1 MRRDATRRGPGRLDM
16 ALPTDER
23 EITLQKTERVYI
35 RLSLG
40 IILGLVL
47 LVAVCWGGRRLYVH
61 WQERKLMHQ
70 AHVAYDKLDLRWAAM
85 AAQRAYSLD
94 DKSIDAC
101 RTLADIAEK
110 QNSVQAIEWR
120 RRALA
125 IDPTSFP
132 DRMSLANT
140 ALRFSQPE
148 IAAETLAQVAS
159 AQRNNAEYQAAAAR
173 VALTKN
179 DLAAAGEH
187 LRAAVRFA
195 PNDPKHELEL
205 AEFQLRSADSVERA
219 TGRATAT
226 RLKSNKKVQLDAIH
240 ILLNDAL
247 ARRYD
252 SEALALAKELDA
264 LPDAPAADRLLALG
278 ILRQFND
285 PAFTDAL
292 TRSEAKSATSAE
304 QAARL
309 ISWMTSHGLALL
321 AIDWSKRL
329 PPEMFGSVSLRFA
342 LADAYIA
349 LRDWAAL
356 KAMLQRGSWE
366 GVESFRL
373 ALQAK
378 VAKETGDP
386 DGFEKLWAE
395 AVSRAQN
402 NSERLNVLQKL
413 AFQWH
418 WPAKGVDVLWLL
430 AEIPESQT
438 AALQALYNYFAGER
452 DTAGLFRVLTR
463 LIDVL
468 PDDPLVKNNFA
479 QISLLLHADPFRAR
493 ALAAYVHRE
502 QPKNAAFASTY
513 AFGLYQNGD
522 VQGALHIMQS
532 LTPEQLK
539 DPSVAAYYGI
549 FLAAAGHNLEAT
561 KFLDASANA
570 KLLPEEVKL
579 VTQARSLLA
588 RAKNKNGT

>member
-1 MRRDATRRGPGRLDM
+1 M
-16 ALPTDER
+16 ALPTDKR
-23 EITLQKTERVYI
+23 EISLQKTERVYV

-47 LVAVCWGGRRLYVH
+47 LVAVSWGGRRLYVH
-61 WQERKLMHQ
+61 WQERKLMRQ
-70 AHVAYDKLDLRWAAM
+70 AHVAYDKLDLRWAAL

-94 DKSIDAC
+94 DKSVDAC

-110 QNSVQAIEWR
+110 QNNVAAIEWR

-125 IDPTSFP
+125 IDPASFP

-140 ALRFSQPE
+140 ALRFSQPG
-148 IAAETLAQVAS
+148 IAAEALAQVAP
-159 AQRNNAEYQAAAAR
+159 AQQRNAGYHAAAAR

-187 LRAAVRFA
+187 LRAAVLFA
-195 PNDPKHELEL
+195 PNDPKHLLEL
-205 AEFQLRSADSVERA
+205 AEFQLRSDNSAERE

-226 RLKSNKKVQLDAIH
+226 RLKINQKVQLDAIH

-247 ARRYD
+247 ARRSD
-252 SEALALAKELDA
+252 SDAIALAQELDA
-264 LPDAPAADRLLALG
+264 LPDAPASDHLLALG
-278 ILRQFND
+278 ILRQFHD

-292 TRSEAKSATSAE
+292 TRFEAKSATSAE
-304 QAARL
+304 SAARL

-329 PPEMFGSVSLRFA
+329 PPEMSGSVSFRFA
-342 LADAYIA
+342 LADSYIQ
-349 LRDWAAL
+349 LHDWTAL
-356 KAMLQRGSWE
+356 KAMLQRGSWT

-378 VAKETGDP
+378 VARETGDS
-386 DGFEKLWAE
+386 DGCERLWSE
-395 AVSRAQN
+395 AVSRAEN
-402 NSERLNVLQKL
+402 NSERLNVLQRL

-418 WPAKGVDVLWLL
+418 WPAKGVAVLWLL

-438 AALQALYNYFAGER
+438 AALQTLYNHFAGAR

-463 LIDVL
+463 LIDVM

-513 AFGLYQNGD
+513 AFGLYENDD
-522 VQGALHIMQS
+522 VPGALRVMQS

-539 DPSVAAYYGI
+539 DPSVAAYNGI

-561 KFLDASANA
+561 KSLDASANA

-579 VTQARSLLA
+579 VTQARRLLA
-588 RAKNKNGT
+588 REKKKSGT